1 MGIKAPSQ
9 GGQIHQLPTALII
22 PSVAQPPSTE
32 ERSPK
37 TLI

>member
-22 PSVAQPPSTE
+22 PSVA
-32 ERSPK
+32 
-37 TLI
+37 